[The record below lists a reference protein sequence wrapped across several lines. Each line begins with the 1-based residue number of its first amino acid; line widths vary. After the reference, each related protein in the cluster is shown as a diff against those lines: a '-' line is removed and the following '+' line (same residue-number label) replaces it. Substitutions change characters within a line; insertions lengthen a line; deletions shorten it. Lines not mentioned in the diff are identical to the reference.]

1 MRCNTGPCRKPDAIN
16 IQSGLLVVSGD
27 IRSFDPRGQFFPL
40 QLLWRNTS
48 LGQRVCMHDTSE
60 SRKNERAENFRITG
74 SHNPF
79 PFPICPRHKPPRR
92 SAQIE
97 TNGVAIGNRECPLRV
112 NMRNTQCKQMLS
124 ALAPIAD
131 SCEHLDA
138 QAEAQFSSARYS
150 GKLLG
155 HWWSAVLGEVGASPA
170 MAIFNSST
178 HWKEATQ
185 SSVH

>member
-60 SRKNERAENFRITG
+60 RRKNERAENFRIAG

-79 PFPICPRHKPPRR
+79 PFFICPRHKAPRR
-92 SAQIE
+92 PEKIE
-97 TNGVAIGNRECPLRV
+97 TNGVANGVQIYRMSAPGQHQTCWTAVAQRV
-112 NMRNTQCKQMLS
+112 SRISFALVILAYCRNVRSTFHGRTTWCVS
-124 ALAPIAD
+124 LA
-131 SCEHLDA
+131 S
-138 QAEAQFSSARYS
+138 
-150 GKLLG
+150 LLLP
-155 HWWSAVLGEVGASPA
+155 V
-170 MAIFNSST
+170 AIFSLPLL
-178 HWKEATQ
+178 
-185 SSVH
+185 